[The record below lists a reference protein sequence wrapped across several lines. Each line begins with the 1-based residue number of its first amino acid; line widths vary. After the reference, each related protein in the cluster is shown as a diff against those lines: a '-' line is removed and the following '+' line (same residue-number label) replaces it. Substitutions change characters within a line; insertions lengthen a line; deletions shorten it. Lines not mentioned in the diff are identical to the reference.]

1 MPRAYSSDLR
11 ERVKR
16 AVEKGGSC
24 RQVAAQYEV
33 SVSFVV
39 KLMQRWR
46 ERGTLT
52 AEPMGG
58 RKPQRLAGHAERV
71 RALIAAD
78 PDLTIA
84 GLRRRLAD
92 EGVTVSRSAV
102 GRTLLALGLTRK
114 KRRHAPPSTTGT
126 TSPKPAPP
134 GSPDKPS

>member
-46 ERGTLT
+46 ERGTLA
-52 AEPMGG
+52 AE
-58 RKPQRLAGHAERV
+58 H
-71 RALIAAD
+71 
-78 PDLTIA
+78 
-84 GLRRRLAD
+84 
-92 EGVTVSRSAV
+92 
-102 GRTLLALGLTRK
+102 
-114 KRRHAPPSTTGT
+114 TGT
-126 TSPKPAPP
+126 TSPKPGEP
-134 GSPDKPS
+134 GSPAKPS

>member
-78 PDLTIA
+78 PDLTID

-114 KRRHAPPSTTGT
+114 KRRRAPPSTTET
-126 TSPKPAPP
+126 TSPKPGEP
-134 GSPDKPS
+134 GSPDKPN